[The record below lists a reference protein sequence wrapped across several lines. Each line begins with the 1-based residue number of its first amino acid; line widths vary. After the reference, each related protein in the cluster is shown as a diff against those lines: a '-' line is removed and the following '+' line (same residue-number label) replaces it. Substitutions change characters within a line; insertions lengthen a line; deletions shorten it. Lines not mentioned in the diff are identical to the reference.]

1 MHFSVILGI
10 IRRYNDDVW
19 KVEEQNYLSTRIVW
33 EKGGGVCFCVCAR
46 AHVRAAGSR
55 DTIREDWAHYLS
67 QLLIFEHPDA
77 NHSKKTI
84 FHSGEKKDLCVFI
97 NPLSSDQI
105 EVHTFFLHGKK

>member
-1 MHFSVILGI
+1 MYSV
-10 IRRYNDDVW
+10 
-19 KVEEQNYLSTRIVW
+19 YLLPLSHMP
-33 EKGGGVCFCVCAR
+33 FHSLSAR
-46 AHVRAAGSR
+46 THVRAAGSR

-67 QLLIFEHPDA
+67 PDA

-97 NPLSSDQI
+97 NPLSRDEI